1 MAERS
6 PQLPAGAHPPDPRS
20 GRGAL
25 PWRSS
30 TLGPLVAIALLVAA
44 TVAAAIWLSI
54 LNDQRQQ
61 QEGLT
66 RQAQY
71 VALLIRGRLV
81 ETEQLL
87 LLEGS
92 SYASSPRRFRDD
104 INELMQANPALLR
117 VELRNRDGSL
127 RAAIDA
133 PPPRPT
139 LPEASRA
146 ELGVEA
152 AAALEI
158 ASRTN
163 RLSYSRPYFVRL
175 GETGFDLLELVV
187 PTGDANGPLLVATY
201 APQRMLD
208 HFLPIE
214 PRPNHLY
221 SLVEADGTM
230 VARQSSPGQARG
242 TLHAESPLARSGT
255 SLQLRIDGLQ
265 PGPRLIPNLL
275 TGLVAATSAGLG
287 IAMFLLVRD
296 VRRRASAEQALREQ
310 VRFRLAV
317 EDAMIDALV
326 VVDLQSRIV
335 HLNATACRITGYSRE
350 ALIGQGPQM
359 PFRSPQSEGDY
370 RAYRDR
376 IARAGDDAALRDVEA
391 ARGFESVFRRRSG
404 ELFPARVFEAPVHDG
419 TGMLLGRLFIGVD
432 LQDQRRVEDLARR
445 QQEALQAR
453 SRLATL
459 GEMASTLSHEL
470 NQPLAAITSYAAACE
485 NLIGLTPARPESVR
499 QALHGIRAQAER
511 AGQVIRSVQSFL
523 RRRAVERT
531 EVDLVAL
538 VRGLEPLLNLQAA
551 RNGARID
558 IAVPPGTSV
567 FADRTM
573 LEQVLLNLTR
583 NGFEAMSDVP
593 PDQRV
598 LELNAAAAVADER
611 GERVVVSVVDRGRGV
626 PPEAVPQLFT
636 AFFTTKREGMGL
648 GLSLCRSVI
657 EQHGGQ
663 LHYRPRPGGGS
674 VFVFDLPRHGEP
686 AASGRADAPLVDTQ
700 SGDRP

>member
-1 MAERS
+1 VTDSGPRS
-6 PQLPAGAHPPDPRS
+6 PPGAYTPDPRHDH
-20 GRGAL
+20 GPL
-25 PWRSS
+25 HWRSS

-44 TVAAAIWLSI
+44 TIAAAIWLSV
-54 LNDQRQQ
+54 LNDRRQQ
-61 QEGLT
+61 QEALT
-66 RQAQY
+66 RQAHY
-71 VALLIRGRLV
+71 VSLQIRGRLV

-92 SYASSPRRFRDD
+92 SYASSHRRFRND
-104 INELMQANPALLR
+104 IDELMQANPALLR
-117 VELRNRDGSL
+117 VELRKRDGSL
-127 RAAIDA
+127 HAAIDA

-146 ELGVEA
+146 DLGVEA
-152 AAALEI
+152 AAAFEV
-158 ASRTN
+158 AARTN
-163 RLSYSRPYFVRL
+163 RLSYSRPYFIRL
-175 GETGFDLLELVV
+175 GETGFDLLDLVV
-187 PTGDANGPLLVATY
+187 PTGDTNGLLLVAVY
-201 APQRMLD
+201 APQRILNYL
-208 HFLPIE
+208 LPNE
-214 PRPNHLY
+214 PLPNHLY
-221 SLVEADGTM
+221 SLVEADGTV
-230 VARQSSPGQARG
+230 VARRSSPDQVRG
-242 TLHAESPLARSGT
+242 ALHALSPLARSGA
-255 SLQLRIDGLQ
+255 SLLLRVDGLQ
-265 PGPRLIPNLL
+265 QGPRLIPNLL

-296 VRRRASAEQALREQ
+296 VRRRARAEQALREQ

-317 EDAMIDALV
+317 EDAMIDALL
-326 VVDLQSRIV
+326 VVDLQGRIFHV
-335 HLNATACRITGYSRE
+335 NAAACRMTGYGQAE
-350 ALIGQGPQM
+350 LVGQGPQM
-359 PFRSPQSEGDY
+359 PFWSPQSLTDY

-376 IARAGDDAALRDVEA
+376 IARAGDDAAQREVEA

-404 ELFPARVFEAPVHDG
+404 DFFPARVFEAPVHGG
-419 TGMLLGRLFIGVD
+419 TGASMGRLFVAVD

-485 NLIGLTPARPESVR
+485 NLARLTPARPESIR
-499 QALHGIRAQAER
+499 QALQGIRTQAER

-523 RRRAVERT
+523 RRRAVERSD
-531 EVDLVAL
+531 VDLAAL

-551 RNGARID
+551 RSGARALID
-558 IAVPPGTSV
+558 VPAGTTV

-583 NGFEAMSDVP
+583 NGFEAMIDVP

-598 LELNAAAAVADER
+598 LELKAAAAVTDER
-611 GERVVVSVVDRGRGV
+611 GERVLVSITDRGRGV
-626 PPEAVPQLFT
+626 PPEAMPQLFT

-663 LHYRPRPGGGS
+663 LHYRPRPEGGS
-674 VFVFDLPRHGEP
+674 VFAFDLPRHGEP
-686 AASGRADAPLVDTQ
+686 AASASAEAPFLDIQ
-700 SGDRP
+700 PGDRP

>member
-1 MAERS
+1 VTELVPPLRT
-6 PQLPAGAHPPDPRS
+6 GANPPEPRR

-25 PWRSS
+25 PWHSS
-30 TLGPLVAIALLVAA
+30 IALLVAA
-44 TVAAAIWLSI
+44 TVGAAIWLSV
-54 LNDQRQQ
+54 LGDQRQQ
-61 QEGLT
+61 QDRLT
-66 RQAQY
+66 RQANY
-71 VALLIRGRLV
+71 VALQIRGRLA

-92 SYASSPRRFRDD
+92 SYASSHRRFRDD
-104 INELMQANPALLR
+104 MDELMQANPALLR
-117 VELRNRDGSL
+117 VELRNRGGSL

-139 LPEASRA
+139 LPEAARA
-146 ELGVEA
+146 DLGVEA
-152 AAALEI
+152 AAALEV

-208 HFLPIE
+208 YFLPNE
-214 PRPNHLY
+214 LRPNHLY
-221 SLVEADGTM
+221 SLVEADGTV

-242 TLHAESPLARSGT
+242 ALHAESPLARSGT
-255 SLQLRIDGLQ
+255 TLQLRIDGLQ
-265 PGPRLIPNLL
+265 QGPRLIPNLL

-317 EDAMIDALV
+317 EDAMIDALLV
-326 VVDLQSRIV
+326 MDLQGRIFHV
-335 HLNATACRITGYSRE
+335 NATACRITGYSRE
-350 ALIGQGPQM
+350 ELLGAGPEM
-359 PFRSPQSEGDY
+359 PFRSPQSAADY
-370 RAYRDR
+370 LAYRGR
-376 IARAGDDAALRDVEA
+376 IARAGDDVALRDIEA
-391 ARGFESVFRRRSG
+391 ARGFETVYRRRSG

-419 TGMLLGRLFIGVD
+419 EGQLLGRLFIGVD

-445 QQEALQAR
+445 QQEALQSR

-485 NLIGLTPARPESVR
+485 NLTSLTPARPESIR
-499 QALHGIRAQAER
+499 QALHGIRTQAER

-523 RRRAVERT
+523 RRRAVERSD
-531 EVDLVAL
+531 VDLAAL

-551 RNGARID
+551 RSGARID
-558 IAVPPGTSV
+558 IDVPAGTSV

-583 NGFEAMSDVP
+583 NGFEAMHDVP
-593 PDQRV
+593 PDQRL
-598 LELNAAAAVADER
+598 LELNAAAADER
-611 GERVVVSVVDRGRGV
+611 GERVIVSVLDRGRGV

-663 LHYRPRPGGGS
+663 LHYRPRDEGGS
-674 VFVFDLPRHGEP
+674 VFAFDLPRHGEP
-686 AASGRADAPLVDTQ
+686 SASARADASLVDTQ
-700 SGDRP
+700 PGERP